1 MVKSE
6 RTGETQRPKFSKPI
20 KVLVVVA
27 SYYKEISDDLISGAT
42 EELRACGADFDVITV
57 PGALELP
64 TAIGM
69 ASRLCEYDAYVALGC
84 VVRGETTHYD
94 TVCNDSSTGLLM
106 LGLQGLSIGNGIL
119 TVENIAQAK
128 ERADPNKLNKGAAA
142 ALAALSLLSLSFSW
156 QDTRKNIGFKSS
168 ASN

>member
-6 RTGETQRPKFSKPI
+6 LTGETQRPKFSKPV

-119 TVENIAQAK
+119 TVENISQAK
-128 ERADPNKLNKGAAA
+128 ERSDPNKLNKGAAA

-156 QDTRKNIGFKSS
+156 QDTGKNIGFKPS

>member
-6 RTGETQRPKFSKPI
+6 LTGETQRPKFSKPV
-20 KVLVVVA
+20 KVLVAVA

-42 EELRACGADFDVITV
+42 EELRACGASFDVITV

-94 TVCNDSSTGLLM
+94 TVCNDSSSGLLM

-128 ERADPNKLNKGAAA
+128 ERSDPNKLNKGAAA

>member
-6 RTGETQRPKFSKPI
+6 LTGEAQRPKFSKPV

-128 ERADPNKLNKGAAA
+128 ERSDPNKLNKGAAA